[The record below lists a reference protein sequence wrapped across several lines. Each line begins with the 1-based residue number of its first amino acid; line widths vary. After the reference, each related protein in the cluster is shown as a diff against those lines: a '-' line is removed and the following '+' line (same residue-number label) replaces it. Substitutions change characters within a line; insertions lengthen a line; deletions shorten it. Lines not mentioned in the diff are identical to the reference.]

1 MLDDLLT
8 IDRLSQVIEHAI
20 APAFLLGAV
29 AGFVA
34 IIMTRIENLSR
45 RMEGTSKEK
54 AAGMARRLFLLHRA
68 AFFGLCA
75 SIFAA
80 VFVIISFVLGFLN
93 VTHVYGMGILFLFR
107 SAKPRTLARSSPL
120 SGEAPAASPLDGN
133 NHGRW

>member
-45 RMEGTSKEK
+45 RMEDASKER

-75 SIFAA
+75 SISAA
-80 VFVIISFVLGFLN
+80 VLVIISFVLGFLN
-93 VTHVYGMGILFLFR
+93 VTHVYGMGILFLLTFGLLTIALGLFAQEIR
-107 SAKPRTLARSSPL
+107 SALRDYDRVS
-120 SGEAPAASPLDGN
+120 
-133 NHGRW
+133 

>member
-1 MLDDLLT
+1 MLDDFLA

-45 RMEGTSKEK
+45 RMESASTERI
-54 AAGMARRLFLLHRA
+54 AGMTRRVFLLHRA

-75 SIFAA
+75 AIAA
-80 VFVIISFVLGFLN
+80 AALVIISFVLGFLN
-93 VTHVYGMGILFLFR
+93 ITHVYGMGLLFLLTFGLLTI
-107 SAKPRTLARSSPL
+107 ALGLFAQEIRTALRDYDRVS
-120 SGEAPAASPLDGN
+120 
-133 NHGRW
+133 